1 MDDQNGN
8 ENQQTELTKESG
20 DQHTG
25 NTIKFDISSLML
37 NNDLEDDIEE
47 DVEDD
52 AHEERK
58 SSPSSEPNDDIIGFF
73 KNDFNNILTKIFNK
87 IDNRNQLSRLQYDQ
101 LVEMNNLM
109 GQLITNDNGGTNN
122 NRKILLFQYL
132 KYLIKELL
140 KEKIHISIG

>member
-1 MDDQNGN
+1 MWNQQNHIVKTQNYYVPTEIYNNQLKWNMDDQNGN

-58 SSPSSEPNDDIIGFF
+58 SSPSSEPNDDII
-73 KNDFNNILTKIFNK
+73 DF
-87 IDNRNQLSRLQYDQ
+87 SR
-101 LVEMNNLM
+101 M
-109 GQLITNDNGGTNN
+109 
-122 NRKILLFQYL
+122 
-132 KYLIKELL
+132 
-140 KEKIHISIG
+140 ISIIF